1 MPTVQNLRYP
11 AATDTPDVPRDIG
24 NLATDVAA
32 RTPYAFYAT
41 AVNVTTAGSP
51 SSGTAVV
58 TFPAGLFSSA
68 GGASPIIVVATIQT
82 GAGGTTTATTRV
94 ITAPTA
100 TNVTVG
106 LSNVASAGTYP
117 VHVIAIQDNP

>member
-41 AVNVTTAGSP
+41 AVNVTTTGSP

-58 TFPAGLFSSA
+58 TFPGGLFSSA
-68 GGASPIIVVATIQT
+68 GGASPIIVTATIQT
-82 GAGGTTTATTRV
+82 GAGGATTATTRV

-100 TNVTVG
+100 SNVTVG
-106 LSNVASAGTYP
+106 LSNVATAGTYS